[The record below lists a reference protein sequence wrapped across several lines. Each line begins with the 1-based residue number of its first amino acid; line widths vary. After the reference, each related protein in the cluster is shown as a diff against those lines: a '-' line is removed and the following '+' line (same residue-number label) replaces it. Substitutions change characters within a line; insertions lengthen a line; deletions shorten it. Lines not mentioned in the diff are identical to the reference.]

1 MIYESDQLVDPIH
14 FSVNS
19 SVIRLTRGHDYCC
32 KNTASVKK
40 KPLHKI
46 IEYNLNKHNY
56 ANSAEQ
62 LKNQLIRLLL
72 IMK

>member
-32 KNTASVKK
+32 KNTASVREASTQDNR
-40 KPLHKI
+40 I
-46 IEYNLNKHNY
+46 
-56 ANSAEQ
+56 
-62 LKNQLIRLLL
+62 
-72 IMK
+72 